1 MNDPLREYMQ
11 KNRPPVSSAPGDEWS
26 RIMARTRKAGHSRQ
40 HRLWVYISAATLS
53 AAGLMAFLNF
63 SPQPP
68 EADAWLEPE
77 EVIYRERNDIAE
89 NGAYQDWLWL
99 ADEVAAEPGE

>member
-1 MNDPLREYMQ
+1 
-11 KNRPPVSSAPGDEWS
+11 
-26 RIMARTRKAGHSRQ
+26 
-40 HRLWVYISAATLS
+40 
-53 AAGLMAFLNF
+53 MAFLNF